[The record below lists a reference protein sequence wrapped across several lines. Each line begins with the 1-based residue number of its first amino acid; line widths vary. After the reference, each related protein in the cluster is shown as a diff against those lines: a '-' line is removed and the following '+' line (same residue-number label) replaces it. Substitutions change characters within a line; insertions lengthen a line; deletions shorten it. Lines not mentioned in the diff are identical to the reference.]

1 MRKHEVV
8 HDANSTAPEQLIQ
21 AVGLVRFVNRRL
33 LLVRA
38 DYQAAFYL
46 PGGKIDPGETEVQ
59 ALCREVREE
68 LGVGLLGADFFGRYV
83 TDAVGQGYGVQVEL
97 SCYTG
102 ELDGVPEPAAE
113 IAELA
118 WCTREE
124 YAAHEVTAPA
134 IVALFADLDGGFNG
148 EQRAGSR

>member
-1 MRKHEVV
+1 VRKHEDVP
-8 HDANSTAPEQLIQ
+8 DSMSSAPELIR
-21 AVGLVRFVNRRL
+21 AVGLVRFVDRRL

-59 ALCREVREE
+59 ALHREVREE
-68 LGVGLLGADFFGRYV
+68 LGVGLVRAGFLHRYV
-83 TDAVGQGYGVQVEL
+83 ADAVGQGDGVRVDL

-102 ELDGVPEPAAE
+102 ELDGTPEPAAE

-118 WCTREE
+118 WLTRDE
-124 YAAHEVTAPA
+124 YLAHEVTAPA
-134 IVALFADLDGGFNG
+134 IVALFADLH
-148 EQRAGSR
+148 RI